1 MRQDKALSL
10 IGLAT
15 KAGKTVS
22 GEFMTEREAKARRAY
37 LVIVAGDASENT
49 KKNFRNMCEYHKV
62 QICFYGDKESLG
74 HAMGKQFR
82 ASLAVLDEGFAK
94 GILKKIQEMETST
107 DRNTIA

>member
-15 KAGKTVS
+15 KAGKPVS

-62 QICFYGDKESLG
+62 PICFYGDKESLG

>member
-1 MRQDKALSL
+1 
-10 IGLAT
+10 
-15 KAGKTVS
+15 
-22 GEFMTEREAKARRAY
+22 
-37 LVIVAGDASENT
+37 
-49 KKNFRNMCEYHKV
+49 MCEYHKV
-62 QICFYGDKESLG
+62 PICFYVDKEILG

>member
-37 LVIVAGDASENT
+37 LVIVSGDASENQ
-49 KKNFRNMCEYHKV
+49 KKNFRNMCE
-62 QICFYGDKESLG
+62 
-74 HAMGKQFR
+74 
-82 ASLAVLDEGFAK
+82 
-94 GILKKIQEMETST
+94 
-107 DRNTIA
+107 

>member
-37 LVIVAGDASENT
+37 LVIVAGDVSENT
-49 KKNFRNMCEYHKV
+49 KKNF
-62 QICFYGDKESLG
+62 DK
-74 HAMGKQFR
+74 
-82 ASLAVLDEGFAK
+82 
-94 GILKKIQEMETST
+94 
-107 DRNTIA
+107 

>member
-1 MRQDKALSL
+1 
-10 IGLAT
+10 
-15 KAGKTVS
+15 
-22 GEFMTEREAKARRAY
+22 MTEREAKARRAY

-62 QICFYGDKESLG
+62 PICFYGDKESLG

>member
-49 KKNFRNMCEYHKV
+49 KKNFRNMCEYHRV
-62 QICFYGDKESLG
+62 PICFYGDKESLG

>member
-37 LVIVAGDASENT
+37 LVIVAGGCIRKHKEKFSE
-49 KKNFRNMCEYHKV
+49 YV
-62 QICFYGDKESLG
+62 
-74 HAMGKQFR
+74 
-82 ASLAVLDEGFAK
+82 
-94 GILKKIQEMETST
+94 
-107 DRNTIA
+107 

>member
-49 KKNFRNMCEYHKV
+49 KKNFRNMCEYQKSRSAFTVIKRAWDMRWENSSAHHWRCWMRGS
-62 QICFYGDKESLG
+62 QKE
-74 HAMGKQFR
+74 F
-82 ASLAVLDEGFAK
+82 
-94 GILKKIQEMETST
+94 
-107 DRNTIA
+107 